1 MESEES
7 KNRRKRTERIT
18 KLGVDFGRDL
28 FIIVM
33 NFFVLWLIRAKGYSD
48 ALFFVFVCFTAF
60 YMVGAYRA
68 FTELARLI
76 RGDDIEKERRR
87 RWHESIKPY
96 RDAANESA
104 DVKADG
110 DVQERNG

>member
-18 KLGVDFGRDL
+18 KLGIDFGRDV

-48 ALFFVFVCFTAF
+48 GLFFVFVCFTAF
-60 YMVGAYRA
+60 YTVGAYRA

-76 RGDDIEKERRR
+76 RGDDIEEERRR
-87 RWHESIKPY
+87 RWRESIEPY

-104 DVKADG
+104 DADADG
-110 DVQERNG
+110 DGQEGNG

>member
-18 KLGVDFGRDL
+18 KLGVDFGRDV

-48 ALFFVFVCFTAF
+48 GMFFVFVCFTAF

-68 FTELARLI
+68 FTELSRLI
-76 RGDDIEKERRR
+76 RGDDIEEERRR
-87 RWHESIKPY
+87 RWNESIKPY

-104 DVKADG
+104 DADADG
-110 DVQERNG
+110 DGQEGNG